1 MDYYEVIRKRRSIRA
16 YENRDVEE
24 DKLKRILEAAR
35 IAPSATNAQPW
46 RFIVIRKKQ
55 VKEKLKAAYARP
67 WFWTAPVVICAC
79 GITSEAWRRSDGK
92 TYLDV
97 DVAIAMDHLILAAT
111 AEGLGTCWIGAFDPA
126 EVKRILNLAP
136 EIEPLALTP
145 IGYAAESPEP
155 RSRKPWEEVIRHI

>member
-35 IAPSATNAQPW
+35 IAPSAANIQPW
-46 RFIVIRKKQ
+46 RLIVIRKMEAKQ
-55 VKEKLKAAYARP
+55 KLKAAYARP

-79 GITSEAWRRSDGK
+79 GITSEAWKRSDGK

-111 AEGLGTCWIGAFDPA
+111 AEGLGTCWIGAFDPT
-126 EVKRILNLAP
+126 EVKRILNLSP
-136 EIEPLALTP
+136 EIEPIALTP
-145 IGYAAESPEP
+145 LGYPAESPQP
-155 RSRKPWEEVIRHI
+155 KPRKPWEEVIRYI

>member
-16 YENRDVEE
+16 YESREVEG

-35 IAPSATNAQPW
+35 IAPSACNNQPW
-46 RFIVIRKKQ
+46 RFVVVEEAEI
-55 VKEKLKAAYARP
+55 KEELKAAYSQP

-79 GITSEAWRRSDGK
+79 GILDDAWRRSDGK
-92 TYLDV
+92 SYLDV

-126 EVKRILNLAP
+126 EAKRILHLAP
-136 EIEPLALTP
+136 GVEPIALTP
-145 IGYAAESPEP
+145 LGYPSVFPEAK
-155 RSRKPWEEVIRHI
+155 SRKPWDEVIRYV